1 MQRSIFLFNGR
12 TCIHA
17 AAARGRV
24 EDLRTLLTWPG
35 GKELLN
41 MKDKDGK
48 TALGLLRRSS
58 VSDRDT
64 DAEGLLLG
72 FGANC

>member
-41 MKDKDGK
+41 MKDKDGQ
-48 TALGLLRRSS
+48 TVLGLLRRGS
-58 VSDRDT
+58 VSDWHT
-64 DAEGLLLG
+64 DGESLLLE

>member
-1 MQRSIFLFNGR
+1 
-12 TCIHA
+12 
-17 AAARGRV
+17 
-24 EDLRTLLTWPG
+24 
-35 GKELLN
+35 
-41 MKDKDGK
+41 MKDKDGQ

-64 DAEGLLLG
+64 DAESLLLE